1 MKSNMKYTRAAK
13 IGGYILAMLLLGAC
27 SRAVPQAVALEPT
40 NDTACALDGMLLKE
54 HPGPKAQ
61 IHYAEGKPDFSCDL
75 KELFATVLMPEQKR
89 RVTALF
95 VQDMGKTDWDHPTG
109 NWINAKTAYYV
120 VGSKKLGSMGPTF
133 GSFGSAQDAEEF
145 VKKEG
150 GKIVRFDQ
158 VTPDMVGT
166 SGSAA
171 HDMKT
176 GH

>member
-1 MKSNMKYTRAAK
+1 MKHARAAR
-13 IGGYILAMLLLGAC
+13 IGGYLLALLLLAAC

-40 NDTACALDGMLLKE
+40 DDTACALDGMLLKE
-54 HPGPKAQ
+54 LPGSKAQ
-61 IHYAEGKPDFSCDL
+61 IHYAEGKPDFLCDL

-109 NWINAKTAYYV
+109 NWINAKSAYYV
-120 VGSKKLGSMGPTF
+120 VGSKKLGPMGPSV
-133 GSFGSAQDAEEF
+133 GSFGSAQDAEDF
-145 VKKEG
+145 VKKQG

-158 VTPDMVGT
+158 VTPDMVGQN
-166 SGSAA
+166 GSAA
-171 HDMKT
+171 HDTTM